1 MDFRRPKKM
10 GKRGATGIASSMT
23 ELMLTVILIGVFS
36 VVVIA
41 IIIAFAPLV
50 QSQAETASTAATDA
64 NNTVVASLWNILA
77 EDNVVEILMVTVYII
92 LVVVVLVGIITKATK
107 SIK

>member
-1 MDFRRPKKM
+1 MDFNKLKSMNKK
-10 GKRGATGIASSMT
+10 GAVSIAGSMT

-50 QSQAETASTAATDA
+50 QTQAETAKTAAEDA
-64 NNTVVASLWNILA
+64 NNTVVASLWGILA
-77 EDNVVEILMVTVYII
+77 TDNVVEILMVTVYII
-92 LVVVVLVGIITKATK
+92 LVVVVLVSIITKATK
-107 SIK
+107 NMK